1 MYYTV
6 YKTTNTVNGRFY
18 IGKHKTRDLNDGY
31 MGSGKLLRQ
40 AIEKYG
46 KDKFLKEILFIFN
59 NEEDMSKKEK
69 ELVILSEQ
77 SYNLCEGGNGGFD
90 YINRSNI
97 TKFKGKKHTD
107 ETKKVLSEQRR
118 GRTNYVPTP
127 EYKARMSQIMKEKH
141 AKNPGFNNKADVT
154 QR

>member
-77 SYNLCEGGNGGFD
+77 SYNICEGGNGGFD

-97 TKFKGKKHTD
+97 TKFKGKKHTY
-107 ETKKVLSEQRR
+107 ETKKVLSEPSSC
-118 GRTNYVPTP
+118 RTHYVLTP
-127 EYKARMSQIMKEKH
+127 EYKARMSQILK
-141 AKNPGFNNKADVT
+141 AKT
-154 QR
+154 C